1 MDCRAAHDC
10 VERGKAIRYG
20 SFSTVALRRTQG
32 MIALVVTLFLT
43 LAVFVGPA
51 AAAGDATAGAKI
63 FAARC
68 ARCHGK
74 DGQGNGPDLAK
85 LHPTSS
91 PVNWTRSVV
100 MKKWSDKEIVDIITK
115 GGKAVDS
122 SPVMPPFGGKL
133 SDAQIQ
139 DMLAF
144 IRTLAK

>member
-1 MDCRAAHDC
+1 M
-10 VERGKAIRYG
+10 
-20 SFSTVALRRTQG
+20 VAL
-32 MIALVVTLFLT
+32 ILALVLMLGVG
-43 LAVFVGPA
+43 VGPA
-51 AAAGDATAGAKI
+51 VAAGDAAAGAKI
-63 FAARC
+63 FAERC

-74 DGQGNGPDLAK
+74 DGTGNGPDLAK

-100 MKKWSDKEIVDIITK
+100 MKQWSDKEIVDIITK
-115 GGKAVDS
+115 GGKAVGS

>member
-1 MDCRAAHDC
+1 MGA
-10 VERGKAIRYG
+10 VIL
-20 SFSTVALRRTQG
+20 T
-32 MIALVVTLFLT
+32 LVLT
-43 LAVFVGPA
+43 LAISVCPA
-51 AAAGDATAGAKI
+51 AAAGDAAAGAKI
-63 FAARC
+63 FAERC

-74 DGQGNGPDLAK
+74 DGRGNGPDLAK
-85 LHPTSS
+85 LHPSSS

-139 DMLAF
+139 DLLAF
-144 IRTLAK
+144 IRALAK